1 MLKAGIIGCGKI
13 ADSHASQIIRIP
25 GLEIA
30 GVCDQEPLMARQLAQ
45 RFPIKA
51 SYSDLSQFLEEARP
65 DVVHIT
71 TPPASHYEIAHLCIE
86 RGCHVYIE
94 KPFTVTAAEASNL
107 IELANKNGVKV
118 TAGHNYQFTH
128 AANMMRRLIQEGYLG
143 DRIVHM
149 ESYYGYDL
157 SDPAYARAL
166 LGNKQHWVRKLPGGL
181 LQNTI
186 SHGIARIAE
195 YLTGNG
201 TQVIASGTASPL
213 LRSLGETEICDEL
226 RVIITEETRVSAY
239 FTFSSQMKPILQEFR
254 VFGNRNGLVLDQN
267 HEIVVKLRG
276 AKYKSYAD
284 FFVPPVQFSRQYLS
298 NILRNQKLF
307 LRRELHMEMGM
318 LNLMQRFYASISEGT
333 PAPISDGEI
342 LRTARIM
349 DEIFRQLNDSRASA
363 SIPPDSKIETGA
375 IA

>member
-13 ADSHASQIIRIP
+13 ADSHASQMIRIP
-25 GLEIA
+25 GVEIV
-30 GVCDQEPLMARQLAQ
+30 GVCDQEPLMAKQLAQ

-51 SYSDLSQFLEEARP
+51 SYSDLTRFLDEASP

-71 TPPASHYEIAHLCIE
+71 TPPASHYEVARLCIE

-94 KPFTVTAAEASNL
+94 KPFTVTTDEAVQL
-107 IELANKNGVKV
+107 LELADSNRVKV
-118 TAGHNYQFTH
+118 AAGHNYQFTP
-128 AANMMRRLIQEGYLG
+128 AAMRMRNLIRAGYLG

-166 LGNKQHWVRKLPGGL
+166 LGNTQHWVRRLPGGL

-195 YLTGNG
+195 FLTGNG
-201 TQVIASGTASPL
+201 TQVIATGATSPL
-213 LRSLGETEICDEL
+213 LQSLGETQICDEL
-226 RVIITEETRVSAY
+226 RVIIAEENRVSAY

-254 VFGNRNGLVLDQN
+254 VYGEKNGLVLDQN
-267 HEIVVKLRG
+267 HEIVLKLRG

-284 FFVPPVQFSRQYLS
+284 FIVPPIQLTRQYMANL
-298 NILRNQKLF
+298 LRNQKLF
-307 LRRELHMEMGM
+307 FRRELHMEMGI
-318 LNLMQRFYASISEGT
+318 LNLTRQFYASIVEGG
-333 PAPISDGEI
+333 PVPISYGEI
-342 LRTARIM
+342 LRTARLM
-349 DEIFRQLNDSRASA
+349 DEVFAQLHNSRSLEVSA
-363 SIPPDSKIETGA
+363 
-375 IA
+375 